1 MANSQAIDKILNK
14 QFKKTAFAGYETI
27 DVDSFFD
34 TVIDYLKISDK
45 NVDEYKKQLD
55 KYIKENSDLHT
66 RIDQLL
72 QQLSQKQA
80 LIDRYESEGYG
91 NVLMNKR
98 ITELGEEVK
107 KLKKGDNNGK

>member
-1 MANSQAIDKILNK
+1 MANTQAIEKILNK

-34 TVIDYLKISDK
+34 TVIDYLKMSDK
-45 NVDEYKKQLD
+45 NVEEYKKQVD
-55 KYIKENSDLHT
+55 KYNKENSALQT

-98 ITELGEEVK
+98 ITELGEKVK
-107 KLKKGDNNGK
+107 KLEKGENNAK